1 MINVGR
7 LVTNP
12 KFCTKFTI
20 VTKTGTWEKGSFVTT
35 ETEKEVTG
43 VAVPVS
49 GKALEMVPEA
59 DRLKDYMT
67 FYSTTKNPLTVSSD
81 GTISDSVIY
90 EGKRYKLING
100 QNFSK
105 QGFWKAMGINEN
117 GK

>member
-1 MINVGR
+1 MSTLYSVPTIPD
-7 LVTNP
+7 TE
-12 KFCTKFTI
+12 CTIKA
-20 VTKTGTWEKGSFVTT
+20 K
-35 ETEKEVTG
+35 KEVIG

-49 GKALEMVPEA
+49 GKSLEMVPEA

-67 FYSTTKNPLTVSSD
+67 FYSKTTNPLTISSD

-100 QNFSK
+100 QNFSR
-105 QGFWKAMGINEN
+105 QGFWKAMGINED

>member
-1 MINVGR
+1 MINVGK
-7 LVTNP
+7 LVTDP
-12 KFCTKFTI
+12 KFCTKFKI
-20 VTKTGTWEKGSFVTT
+20 VSKTGTWNKGAFVFT
-35 ETEKEVTG
+35 ETEKEVIG

-49 GKALEMVPEA
+49 GKSLEMVPEA

-67 FYSTTKNPLTVSSD
+67 FYSKTTNPLTISSD

-105 QGFWKAMGINEN
+105 QGFWKAMGINED